1 MIRSMT
7 GYGRH
12 KDYIAGNDIT
22 VEVKSVNSRY
32 LDLSIKLSRMYISLE
47 DKLKQLASN
56 YITRGKIDIFVSI
69 ECTEGDK
76 VELSLNRDYLE
87 GFLKTLETIKS
98 DYRIAGEVDL
108 RLVSLKP
115 EVFLVRKA
123 DEDMDSIW
131 QGLKPVAEAALANHL
146 AMRENEGAKL
156 RKDLLTRL
164 KLSNWEKT

>member
-123 DEDMDSIW
+123 DEDMDFIGRVSNPSP
-131 QGLKPVAEAALANHL
+131 KPPLPTIL
-146 AMRENEGAKL
+146 PCG
-156 RKDLLTRL
+156 
-164 KLSNWEKT
+164 KTKGRN